1 MTDVTDKDRE
11 AFIEA
16 VAQRIVK
23 MRMEVPAIFFLE
35 MHKPL
40 AFVAGQSL
48 LVASPVLAP
57 FFGIDKV
64 EQASEIMSERENVER
79 LIRRIEELSEEGR
92 GRKGK
97 EGEGRGRK
105 GK

>member
-1 MTDVTDKDRE
+1 MNDEVTIEQRD

-16 VAQRIVK
+16 AAQRIVK

-48 LVASPVLAP
+48 LVATPVLAP
-57 FFGIDKV
+57 FFGVDKV
-64 EQASEIMSERENVER
+64 GQASAIMSERANVER
-79 LIRRIEELSEEGR
+79 LIRRIEELSEER
-92 GRKGK
+92 ER
-97 EGEGRGRK
+97 
-105 GK
+105 

>member
-1 MTDVTDKDRE
+1 MTDVTDKDRDT
-11 AFIEA
+11 FIEA
-16 VAQRIVK
+16 VAQRVVK
-23 MRMEVPAIFFLE
+23 MRMEAPAIFFLE

-64 EQASEIMSERENVER
+64 GQASEIMSDRANVER
-79 LIRRIEELSEEGR
+79 LIRRIEELSEEVR
-92 GRKGK
+92 GSRGK
-97 EGEGRGRK
+97 
-105 GK
+105 